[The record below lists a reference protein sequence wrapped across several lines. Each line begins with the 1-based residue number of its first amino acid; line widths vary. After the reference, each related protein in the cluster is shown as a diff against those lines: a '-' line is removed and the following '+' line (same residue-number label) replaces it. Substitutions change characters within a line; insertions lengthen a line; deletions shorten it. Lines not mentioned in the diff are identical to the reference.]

1 MMLRTHFGLNEF
13 VKIVNFIAGH
23 GIKVLNGSF
32 AYNAAH
38 STLKALV
45 DAADRLDIL
54 MVFAASNENCDN
66 DNLPTRG
73 CDGYPAT
80 FNNRNVMS
88 VCASDYYGDKAYFSS
103 YGKTTVDVCAPG
115 HKVLTTADPK
125 RVASGYSS
133 PSGTS
138 FSSPMVAGL
147 AGLIRAAYPAF
158 TAGEVKEIIIET
170 CKQTAAL
177 RNYSV
182 CGGQVD
188 ATAAMNHASSIAKQK
203 GIAAAMMK
211 DGETQTQTDTGLD
224 ASLQQPEAARQP
236 REGL

>member
-125 RVASGYSS
+125 R
-133 PSGTS
+133 
-138 FSSPMVAGL
+138 
-147 AGLIRAAYPAF
+147 
-158 TAGEVKEIIIET
+158 GE
-170 CKQTAAL
+170 QFF
-177 RNYSV
+177 RM
-182 CGGQVD
+182 GG
-188 ATAAMNHASSIAKQK
+188 ARTH
-203 GIAAAMMK
+203 
-211 DGETQTQTDTGLD
+211 TQTHAHT
-224 ASLQQPEAARQP
+224 SAAPARCLHPCVCLCHTCLRSRLRILFTLWNLLLLAHGRRVGRPHPSRLSRLHRGRGQ
-236 REGL
+236 GNNH